1 MFKLLLDAGGDVSV
15 QDQYGI
21 LPLMFAAEHGREVM
35 AKLILKS
42 CKHNSK
48 LQSTLVQQQT
58 NMLATA
64 LHFACQN
71 KYPSIRDAQELIHW
85 PRITLDER
93 QSSCKSIDL
102 LALLQH

>member
-21 LPLMFAAEHGREVM
+21 SPLMCAAEHGREVM

-71 KYPSIRDAQELIHW
+71 KHPNVRDALIQAGADPEAKDYAGRTPMH
-85 PRITLDER
+85 LEER
-93 QSSCKSIDL
+93 RPTG
-102 LALLQH
+102 